1 MTATA
6 VTVLVMVAVYALGKA
21 VGRREGREQARR
33 EAVPP
38 LHLMLELDGEVIG
51 GLSITN
57 VRPGDGW
64 HDHDDQPGPPPG
76 HPEAGPR

>member
-1 MTATA
+1 MTSTV
-6 VTVLVMVAVYALGKA
+6 VTVLIMIAVYALGKG

-51 GLSITN
+51 GLSITG

-64 HDHDDQPGPPPG
+64 SQA
-76 HPEAGPR
+76 EAGDDH

>member
-1 MTATA
+1 MSVETL
-6 VTVLVMVAVYALGKA
+6 VTIFVMIGVYLLGRA
-21 VGRREGREQARR
+21 IGRAQGREQAKR

-51 GLSITN
+51 GLSITG

-64 HDHDDQPGPPPG
+64 SQA
-76 HPEAGPR
+76 EAGDDH